1 MRNTEKNHKAHR
13 WARNYE
19 CKKKQHSLEKK
30 YWKKIKIL
38 EYQKIRYKIKQFLIE
53 INHVCDVW
61 PTTPLL
67 DNYSNVIKTNI
78 HRDTCMKIFMTWFI
92 ST

>member
-38 EYQKIRYKIKQFLIE
+38 EYQKIRYKIIACNMPKIYQK
-53 INHVCDVW
+53 
-61 PTTPLL
+61 LL
-67 DNYSNVIKTNI
+67 T
-78 HRDTCMKIFMTWFI
+78 I
-92 ST
+92 STSYKRPLEI